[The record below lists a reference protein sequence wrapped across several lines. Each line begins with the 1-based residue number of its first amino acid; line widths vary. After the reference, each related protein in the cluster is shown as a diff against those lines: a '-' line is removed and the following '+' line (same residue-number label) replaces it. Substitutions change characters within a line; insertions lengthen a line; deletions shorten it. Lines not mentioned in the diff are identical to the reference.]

1 MRQLI
6 SKKIFIYLFIFL
18 ILSTFSNKNISEL
31 NFMNNEFEIVDWSR
45 FSDKQIEKDL
55 SKLKN
60 QNLFFLKKEKVL
72 SAIND
77 NKLVESFFVF
87 KRYPSDLIVKI
98 EKTKFLAVTK
108 KNGLNFFLGSNGNL
122 INSELE
128 IENLP
133 FIFGD
138 VEVSEF
144 LKLKRIIDNSNYDY
158 NQIDKLYYYKSK
170 RWDIETKN
178 GLYILLPTKKVK
190 ESFEILLRIL
200 KNENLNKIKKIDLR
214 QEKQVVLDENY

>member
-6 SKKIFIYLFIFL
+6 SKKIFIYLFFFL

-214 QEKQVVLDENY
+214 QDNQVVLDEKY

>member
-214 QEKQVVLDENY
+214 QDNQVVLDEKY

>member
-214 QEKQVVLDENY
+214 QYNQVVLDEKY